1 MRKHRVAV
9 DACSDDQAHLG
20 GEKGGFPQPTRS
32 LCHDM
37 ELTVHNC
44 EEPLSRGVSEK
55 EITLKRGSWG

>member
-37 ELTVHNC
+37 EQQCTTVSS
-44 EEPLSRGVSEK
+44 LDSGGSEK